1 MFFVGINLLPL
12 IKVRWIVLLRMQL
25 RLMRL
30 FLLGQ
35 LMIKSKLLTKNDMQK
50 KENCEN
56 IVIM

>member
-12 IKVRWIVLLRMQL
+12 IRVRWIVLLRMQL

-35 LMIKSKLLTKNDMQK
+35 LMIKFKLLTKSDMQK